1 MDNCFVICGFIL
13 RNFSEGGLFL
23 ILNFSLLMS
32 LYSKRG
38 VSAQKEE
45 VHAAVKNL
53 NQGIVPHAFCKIYPD
68 FLGGDEVFVN
78 IMHADGAGTKSIL
91 AYLYWKETG
100 DISVWKGIAQD
111 AIVMN
116 LDDLLC
122 VGVYDNIVF
131 NSTIDR
137 NKNLIPGEVLEQ
149 IITGSQELFDQLKN
163 FGVNIHYLGGE
174 TADVGD
180 VVRTIAVNG
189 TMTSRW
195 PKNKIISNE
204 KIQAGDVIVGYAS
217 FGQSTYETT
226 YNSGIGSNGL
236 TSARHDVLGKFY
248 AENYKE
254 SYDTGLDDEIVYI
267 GKHRLSDKL
276 TVDRCSLIE
285 KEQTAAPEQRITVNE
300 QRSTNNEQFAT
311 TIGQLIL
318 SPTRTYAPVMKGLL
332 EKHFD
337 KIHGLIHC
345 SGGGQTKCM
354 KYLPELVSDGSKP
367 SRHLKIIKDNL
378 FEPPEIFN
386 IIKQNSGS
394 NNKEMYEVFNM
405 GCRLEIYCDA
415 ADADLMIAAASEFGI
430 AAQVIG
436 RVEESDKKELV
447 IRLKDGEIKY

>member
-1 MDNCFVICGFIL
+1 MVYSQL
-13 RNFSEGGLFL
+13 PFSFAG
-23 ILNFSLLMS
+23 MS
-32 LYSKRG
+32 LYNKRG

-53 NQGIVPHAFCKIYPD
+53 DHGLYPHAFCKVYPD
-68 FLGGDEVFVN
+68 FLGGDKNFVN

-122 VGVYDNIVF
+122 VGIYDNIVF

-149 IITGSQELFDQLKN
+149 IITGSQELFDELKT

-204 KIQAGDVIVGYAS
+204 KIKAGDVIVGFAS
-217 FGQSTYETT
+217 YGQSTYETS

-236 TSARHDVLGKFY
+236 TSARHDVLSKFY
-248 AENYKE
+248 AENFKE
-254 SYDTGLDDEIVYI
+254 SFDNNLADDVVYI
-267 GKHRLSDKL
+267 GKQKL
-276 TVDRCSLIE
+276 TDSI
-285 KEQTAAPEQRITVNE
+285 
-300 QRSTNNEQFAT
+300 QFTSHNSQLT
-311 TIGQLIL
+311 TTTGKLIL

-332 EKHFD
+332 EDHFD
-337 KIHGLIHC
+337 KIDGLIHC

-354 KYLPELVSDGSKP
+354 KYLPGNF
-367 SRHLKIIKDNL
+367 KIIKDNL
-378 FEPPEIFN
+378 FEAPEIFN
-386 IIKQNSGS
+386 IIKANSGS

-415 ADADLMIAAASEFGI
+415 ADADTMIAAATAFGI

-436 RVEESDKKELV
+436 RVEEADKKELV
-447 IRLKDGEIKY
+447 IRLKEEEIVY